1 MTQLPY
7 MVFAEIIVLGV
18 AIIIALLLFK
28 LFNSLI
34 HLTIHAIIGL
44 IILYIARF
52 FGLKVAISIWTILIC
67 AFGGS
72 IGAVIVI
79 ILSYFKI
86 AFVG

>member
-1 MTQLPY
+1 
-7 MVFAEIIVLGV
+7 MVFTEILVLGV
-18 AIIIALLLFK
+18 AVIVVLLLFK
-28 LFNSLI
+28 LFNSLT
-34 HLTIHAIIGL
+34 HLAIHAIVGL

-52 FGLKVAISIWTILIC
+52 LGLKVAISIWTILIC

-79 ILSYFKI
+79 ILSYLKI

>member
-1 MTQLPY
+1 
-7 MVFAEIIVLGV
+7 MVFTEIIVLGV
-18 AIIIALLLFK
+18 AVIVALLLFK
-28 LFNSLI
+28 LFNSFI
-34 HLTIHAIIGL
+34 HLAIHAIVGL

-52 FGLKVAISIWTILIC
+52 LGLKVAISIWTILIC
-67 AFGGS
+67 VFGGS